1 MKKLM
6 LFCGILCFPF
16 CGFAAEQQ
24 PHNYFSQEELLQQ
37 NHDHRKQDH
46 RKQDHRKHEH
56 RADVDQNVHEHLDS
70 IVVSAQRAT
79 VKTPVTFSQ
88 VSGKELGKNSQSHSL
103 PMMLG
108 LQPSVVA
115 TTEGGLGLGYTKMSV
130 RGSDETR
137 TNVTINGIA
146 MNDSESQQV
155 FWVNLPSIHSFL
167 GSAQLQRGVGTSSN
181 GAGAFGASL
190 NLQTSS
196 NKPNAYGAAEMSVGS
211 YGTFMSTVAAGTGVS
226 KHGFSLDAIYSHGQT
241 EGYIRNA
248 KADLNSL
255 YLSGRW
261 QGEENQLKLSY
272 IMGDQATGITWEGV
286 SPQMY
291 EADRRY
297 NIAGEYYDDQGN
309 VHYYDNETD
318 NYQQHYIQAA
328 YTHSLGSFLSWN
340 TTLNFT
346 KGDGYYENYKGDTKF
361 SKYGMEPVNGFK
373 KSDFIVQQAMDNSFY
388 AANTALVY
396 DKVGLKA
403 SAALSYSFYD
413 GNHFGDMLWCKHL
426 PLDTPYRWYE
436 NNGTKQDYSAFV
448 KAEWDFANHFTAFA
462 DLQYRGVSY
471 EMDGMDKDFAMLD
484 WKHKYNFFNPKGG
497 ITFSPDEFQHFYAS
511 VAVANREPSRSDIK
525 EIIKSGAADA
535 LKAERLVDY
544 EIGYRFTREKV
555 SLSANIYFMEY
566 KDQLVATGKLSEVG
580 YVIKENI
587 PNSYRRGLELAAAWQ
602 VSKFLRLDGNLTLS
616 RNKAVDYT
624 AYVDTYDNASD
635 WNPVTQ
641 TEVFFD
647 KTNLILSP
655 EVIGMLMANITP
667 GAGFDFSLSGKYVG
681 KQYMDNFNSKVSEVP
696 AYFVASLNIGKE
708 FVLRRGEAVSPK
720 LRLSLVVDN
729 LLNNKYYSYG
739 WIYQAWFA
747 DGSAPYIEQGVYAQA
762 PTNFMVKAAFSF

>member
-1 MKKLM
+1 M
-6 LFCGILCFPF
+6 LFCGILCFPL
-16 CGFAAEQQ
+16 CGFAAGQLPQ
-24 PHNYFSQEELLQQ
+24 NHHSQEQLLQEEQ
-37 NHDHRKQDH
+37 NR
-46 RKQDHRKHEH
+46 HE
-56 RADVDQNVHEHLDS
+56 NLDS
-70 IVVSAQRAT
+70 IVVSAQRASI
-79 VKTPVTFSQ
+79 KTPVTFTQ
-88 VSGKELGKNSQSHSL
+88 VSGKEMGKNSQSHSL

-211 YGTFMSTVAAGTGVS
+211 YGTFMSTIAAGTGIS
-226 KHGFSLDAIYSHGQT
+226 QSGFSFDAIYSHGQT

-255 YLSGRW
+255 YLSGKW
-261 QGEENQLKLSY
+261 QGKDKQLKLSY
-272 IMGDQATGITWEGV
+272 IMGDQVTGITWEGV

-291 EADRRY
+291 EVDRRY
-297 NIAGEYYDDQGN
+297 NIAGEYYDEQGN

-318 NYQQHYIQAA
+318 NYQQHYVQAA
-328 YTHSLGSFLSWN
+328 YTQAFGSFLSWN
-340 TTLNFT
+340 TTFNFT
-346 KGDGYYENYKGDTKF
+346 KGDGYYENFKGDTKF
-361 SKYGMEPVNGFK
+361 SKYGMDQVDGLK
-373 KSDFIVQQAMDNSFY
+373 KSDFIVQQAMDNSYY

-403 SAALSYSFYD
+403 SAAVSYSFYD

-436 NNGTKQDYSAFV
+436 NNGTKQDYSAYV
-448 KAEWDFANHFTAFA
+448 KAEWDFAQRFTAFA
-462 DLQYRGVSY
+462 DMQYRGVSY
-471 EMDGMDKDFAMLD
+471 ELDGMDKDFAMLD

-497 ITFSPDEFQHFYAS
+497 ITFSPDDSQHFYAS
-511 VAVANREPSRSDIK
+511 VAVAHREPSRSDIK
-525 EIIKSGAADA
+525 ESIKSGAADA
-535 LKAERLVDY
+535 LTAERLVDY
-544 EIGYRFTREKV
+544 EIGYRFARERV
-555 SLSANIYFMEY
+555 TLSANVYFMEY

-587 PNSYRRGLELAAAWQ
+587 PNSFRRGIELAAAWQ
-602 VSKFLRLDGNLTLS
+602 VAKFLRLDGNLTLS

-624 AYVDTYDNASD
+624 AYVDTYDNAND
-635 WNPVTQ
+635 WNPVAQ
-641 TEVFFD
+641 TKVFFE

-655 EVIGMLMANITP
+655 EVIGMLMANVTP
-667 GAGFDFSLSGKYVG
+667 GAGFELALSGKFVG
-681 KQYMDNFNSKVSEVP
+681 KQYMDNFNSDVSEVP
-696 AYFVASLNIGKE
+696 AYFVASLNVGKE
-708 FVLRRGEAVSPK
+708 FSLKRGEAASPK
-720 LRLSLVVDN
+720 LRLSLAVDN

-739 WIYQAWFA
+739 WMYQAWFA
-747 DGSAPYIEQGVYAQA
+747 DGSSPYVEQGVYAQA
-762 PTNFMVKAAFSF
+762 PTNFMVKAAFTF

>member
-6 LFCGILCFPF
+6 LFCGILCFPL
-16 CGFAAEQQ
+16 CGFAAGQQ
-24 PHNYFSQEELLQQ
+24 PHEN
-37 NHDHRKQDH
+37 
-46 RKQDHRKHEH
+46 
-56 RADVDQNVHEHLDS
+56 LDS
-70 IVVSAQRAT
+70 IVVSAQRAS
-79 VKTPVTFSQ
+79 VKTPVTFTQ
-88 VSGKELGKNSQSHSL
+88 VSGKELGRNSQSHSL

-190 NLQTSS
+190 NLQTAS
-196 NKPNAYGAAEMSVGS
+196 NKLKPYGAAEVSVGS
-211 YGTFMSTVAAGTGVS
+211 YGTFMNTIGAGTGISS
-226 KHGFSLDAIYSHGQT
+226 KGLSFDALYSHGQT

-255 YLSGRW
+255 YLSGSWR
-261 QGEENQLKLSY
+261 GEKSQLKLSY
-272 IMGDQATGITWEGV
+272 IMGDQVTGITWEGV

-291 EADRRY
+291 EMDRRY
-297 NIAGEYYDDQGN
+297 NIAGEYYDEQGN

-328 YTHSLGSFLSWN
+328 YVQGFGDFLSWN

-361 SKYGMEPVNGFK
+361 SKYGMDPVDGLK
-373 KSDFIVQQAMDNSFY
+373 RSDFIVQQAMDNSYY
-388 AANTALVY
+388 AANTGLVY

-403 SAALSYSFYD
+403 AAALSYSFYD
-413 GNHFGDMLWCKHL
+413 GKHFGDMLWCKHVA
-426 PLDTPYRWYE
+426 LDTPYRWYE
-436 NNGTKQDYSAFV
+436 NTGTKQDYSAYI
-448 KAEWDFANHFTAFA
+448 KAEWDFAKNFTAFA

-471 EMDGMDKDFAMLD
+471 GLDGMDKDFAMLN
-484 WKHKYNFFNPKGG
+484 WAHKYNFFNPKGG
-497 ITFSPDEFQHFYAS
+497 ITFSPDEWQHFYAS
-511 VAVANREPSRSDIK
+511 VAVAHREPSRSDIK
-525 EIIKSGAADA
+525 ESIKSGAADA
-535 LKAERLVDY
+535 LKAERLLDY
-544 EIGYRFTREKV
+544 EIGYRFARENV
-555 SLSANIYFMEY
+555 TLSANVYFMEY

-587 PNSYRRGLELAAAWQ
+587 PCSYRRGLELAGAWQ
-602 VSKFLRLDGNLTLS
+602 VTRFLRMDGNLTLS

-624 AYVDTYDNASD
+624 AYVDTYDNAND
-635 WNPVTQ
+635 WNPVAQ
-641 TEVFFD
+641 TEVFFE

-655 EVIGMLMANITP
+655 EVIGMMMASVTP
-667 GAGFDFSLSGKYVG
+667 GAGFDLSLSGKYVG
-681 KQYMDNFNSKVSEVP
+681 KQYMDNFNSEYSEVP
-696 AYFVASLNIGKE
+696 SYFVASLNVGKE
-708 FVLRRGEAVSPK
+708 FTLRRGEAASPV
-720 LRLSLVVDN
+720 LRLSLAVDN

-747 DGSAPYIEQGVYAQA
+747 DGSAPYVEQGIYAQA
-762 PTNFMVKAAFSF
+762 PTNFMVKAAFRF

>member
-6 LFCGILCFPF
+6 LFCGILCFPL
-16 CGFAAEQQ
+16 CGFAAGQQ
-24 PHNYFSQEELLQQ
+24 PQKNLSQGQLLQ
-37 NHDHRKQDH
+37 
-46 RKQDHRKHEH
+46 E
-56 RADVDQNVHEHLDS
+56 DQNRQEHLDS

-79 VKTPVTFSQ
+79 IKTPVTFTQ

-196 NKPNAYGAAEMSVGS
+196 NKPNAYSAAEVSVGS
-211 YGTFMSTVAAGTGVS
+211 YGTFMSTVAAGTGAS
-226 KHGFSLDAIYSHGQT
+226 KNGFSFDAIYSHGQT

-255 YLSGRW
+255 YLSGNWR
-261 QGEENQLKLSY
+261 GKNNQLKLSY
-272 IMGDQATGITWEGV
+272 IMGDQVTGITWEGV

-291 EADRRY
+291 EVDRRY
-297 NIAGEYYDDQGN
+297 NIAGEYYDEQGN

-318 NYQQHYIQAA
+318 NYQQHYVQAA
-328 YTHSLGSFLSWN
+328 YLQSLGNFLSWN

-361 SKYGMEPVNGFK
+361 SKYGLEPVNGYK
-373 KSDFIVQQAMDNSFY
+373 KSDFIVQQAMDNSYY
-388 AANTALVY
+388 AANTGLVY

-413 GNHFGDMLWCKHL
+413 GNHFGDMLWCKHQ
-426 PLDTPYRWYE
+426 PLDAPYRWYE
-436 NNGTKQDYSAFV
+436 NTGTKQDYSAYI
-448 KAEWDFANHFTAFA
+448 KAEWDFAKHFTAFA

-471 EMDGMDKDFAMLD
+471 ELAGMDKDFAMLD
-484 WKHKYNFFNPKGG
+484 WSHKYNFFNPKGG
-497 ITFSPDEFQHFYAS
+497 ITYSPDEFQHFYAS
-511 VAVANREPSRSDIK
+511 VAVAHREPSRSDIK
-525 EIIKSGAADA
+525 ESIKSGAADA
-535 LKAERLVDY
+535 LKAERLADY
-544 EIGYRFTREKV
+544 EIGYRFAREKF
-555 SLSANIYFMEY
+555 SLSANVYFMEY

-587 PNSYRRGLELAAAWQ
+587 PCSYRRGIELAAAWQ
-602 VSKFLRLDGNLTLS
+602 VARFLRLDGNLTLS

-635 WNPVTQ
+635 WNPVAQ
-641 TEVFFD
+641 TKVFFD

-655 EVIGMLMANITP
+655 EIIGMLMANVTP
-667 GAGFDFSLSGKYVG
+667 GAGFEVALSGKFVG
-681 KQYMDNFNSKVSEVP
+681 KQYMDNFNSEVSEVP
-696 AYFVASLNIGKE
+696 AYFVAALNVGKE
-708 FVLRRGEAVSPK
+708 FSLRRGEAASPK

-747 DGSAPYIEQGVYAQA
+747 DGSAPYVEQGVYAQA
-762 PTNFMVKAAFSF
+762 PTNFMVKAAFRF